1 MEKENI
7 EAELER
13 QKIVEQKKEEEQVRE
28 TNEKKEK
35 LMQRRKEVENKLL
48 ENRKDFDTLL
58 HLKCHL
64 DNELHLSFTTDT
76 QQQTDITSSDLDNL
90 IKENQF
96 LKDKLKSQLFQMS
109 LIADNDK
116 HSNFYTGISW
126 QVVNHLFQF
135 LSPSVHCSRA
145 LKKDEFL
152 WFLYGSV

>member
-13 QKIVEQKKEEEQVRE
+13 QKIEERRKEEEEQVRE

-35 LMQRRKEVENKLL
+35 LMQRQKEVEDKLL
-48 ENRKDFDTLL
+48 ENRKEFDTLL

-64 DNELHLSFTTDT
+64 DNELHLSFMTDT

-96 LKDKLKSQLFQMS
+96 LKDKLKSQLFRMS

-116 HSNFYTGISW
+116 HSNFYTGSSW
-126 QVVNHLFQF
+126 
-135 LSPSVHCSRA
+135 RR
-145 LKKDEFL
+145 
-152 WFLYGSV
+152 